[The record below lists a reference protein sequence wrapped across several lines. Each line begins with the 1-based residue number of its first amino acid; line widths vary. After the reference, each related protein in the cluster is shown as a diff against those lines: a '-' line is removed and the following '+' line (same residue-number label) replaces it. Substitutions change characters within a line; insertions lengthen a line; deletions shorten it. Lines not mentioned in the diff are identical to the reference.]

1 MQARDGQKEVC
12 WSPGFQNVLTVA
24 LAERLPNP
32 NPCVFTE
39 AMPGPSLASPPPQE
53 CAANTCPC
61 WNVTCRDPLCACA
74 LIDPSAVPRFGFC
87 ERRCSGQAV
96 SLMFVGLP
104 GSLVAQCLWSSG
116 GPGAGWVA
124 RGLAEGVC
132 CLGWGGAV
140 PGAPVYSGLPSVETA
155 VAGIAQSCGKGGPS
169 WERLQGRLRLLWGPL
184 PGPRLHPK
192 LGGGTC
198 ARVSFSPCPSSWC

>member
-61 WNVTCRDPLCACA
+61 RNVTCRDPLCACA

-116 GPGAGWVA
+116 GPGAAQMWA
-124 RGLAEGVC
+124 
-132 CLGWGGAV
+132 WGGL
-140 PGAPVYSGLPSVETA
+140 G
-155 VAGIAQSCGKGGPS
+155 GKG
-169 WERLQGRLRLLWGPL
+169 LGRRSLL
-184 PGPRLHPK
+184 PG
-192 LGGGTC
+192 LGRGC
-198 ARVSFSPCPSSWC
+198 AWGSRVQWAAVC